1 MLWVIL
7 TTFSIA
13 CSLREFKNPLL
24 MDFWTKYNQTY
35 LKRAAD
41 WRFLSVWSVSLWRS
55 LLPVL
60 CELRNEFSPITN
72 YWIHKRGEP
81 GHTFIMSLW
90 ISSVEKTC
98 RIIMIHKCNN
108 FTTILKSVSIRFYN
122 YRDKSSHK
130 TFWVESLPH
139 IWKCVLFL
147 GFSQSVE
154 FIARV
159 FDPFLL

>member
-1 MLWVIL
+1 M
-7 TTFSIA
+7 A
-13 CSLREFKNPLL
+13 CTLREFKNPLIFQQNIIRHIWKEQQI
-24 MDFWTKYNQTY
+24 DVFWASGPSVCEGRY
-35 LKRAAD
+35 
-41 WRFLSVWSVSLWRS
+41 FLFYVNWGMSS
-55 LLPVL
+55 PP
-60 CELRNEFSPITN
+60 LRIIGFINEGS
-72 YWIHKRGEP
+72 P

-90 ISSVEKTC
+90 ISSVQKTC

>member
-41 WRFLSVWSVSLWRS
+41 WHFLSVWSVSLWRS

-72 YWIHKRGEP
+72 YWIHKRGDSRSHLHNVTGSTLSQTKYNINIVTLP
-81 GHTFIMSLW
+81 KIIINFLMSE
-90 ISSVEKTC
+90 SVC
-98 RIIMIHKCNN
+98 SFSVFHKAVN
-108 FTTILKSVSIRFYN
+108 L
-122 YRDKSSHK
+122 
-130 TFWVESLPH
+130 
-139 IWKCVLFL
+139 
-147 GFSQSVE
+147 
-154 FIARV
+154 
-159 FDPFLL
+159 

>member
-72 YWIHKRGEP
+72 YWIHKRGESRS
-81 GHTFIMSLW
+81 HLHNVALDQL
-90 ISSVEKTC
+90 SSENLQNYNDSQMQQFQFWKV
-98 RIIMIHKCNN
+98 
-108 FTTILKSVSIRFYN
+108 SVSDFIITETRAGI
-122 YRDKSSHK
+122 KH
-130 TFWVESLPH
+130 FWLNLFH
-139 IWKCVLFL
+139 IFGSVCSFSVFL
-147 GFSQSVE
+147 K
-154 FIARV
+154 A
-159 FDPFLL
+159 LNL

>member
-1 MLWVIL
+1 MLWVIQ

-24 MDFWTKYNQTY
+24 MDFWTKCNQTY
-35 LKRAAD
+35 LERAAD
-41 WRFLSVWSVSLWRS
+41 WRFWASGPSV
-55 LLPVL
+55 
-60 CELRNEFSPITN
+60 CEGRYFLFYVNWEMSSPPFRIIGFINEGS
-72 YWIHKRGEP
+72 P
-81 GHTFIMSLW
+81 GHTFIMLLW
-90 ISSVEKTC
+90 ISLVEKTC

-122 YRDKSSHK
+122 YRDKSRRT